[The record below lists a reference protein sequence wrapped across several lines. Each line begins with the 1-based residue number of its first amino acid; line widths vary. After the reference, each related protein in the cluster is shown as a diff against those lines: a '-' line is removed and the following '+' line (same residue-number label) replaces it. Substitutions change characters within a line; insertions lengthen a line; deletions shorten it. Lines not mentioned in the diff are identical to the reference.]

1 MKNKAIILAFPNHL
15 ERYGTYI
22 GPYMK
27 HGKQIDDLHVVFI
40 TEEATPKGK
49 RKKLKE
55 PYDYLAHEE
64 HMKCHD

>member
-1 MKNKAIILAFPNHL
+1 
-15 ERYGTYI
+15 
-22 GPYMK
+22 MK